1 MLSILYTKSPTKE
14 TVTVTFEG
22 KTILE
27 KDSLDVRDLWTV
39 IEATGIPAGPVSEAT
54 AGHETPAAI
63 KVGANCISL
72 SVPHLFA

>member
-1 MLSILYTKSPTKE
+1 MLSILYSKSPTKE

-39 IEATGIPAGPVSEAT
+39 IEVTGIPAKIIEEVVYE
-54 AGHETPAAI
+54 
-63 KVGANCISL
+63 
-72 SVPHLFA
+72 